1 VWLIFRVATQF
12 REIMHCRHLP
22 YVIVHGTQTSQVPSE
37 KEEVSATNNEKMESK
52 RANLG
57 RLPIEWVIGPYIPVQ
72 EPLHPLSTAQGGQNY
87 LRQTFLTA
95 GSYAAR
101 MFSASIDQA
110 RGEPYKWGG
119 GTRRG

>member
-1 VWLIFRVATQF
+1 MPSIY
-12 REIMHCRHLP
+12 EI
-22 YVIVHGTQTSQVPSE
+22 GSSQVPSE
-37 KEEVSATNNEKMESK
+37 KEEGSATNNEKMESK

-72 EPLHPLSTAQGGQNY
+72 EPLHPLSTAQGGQIY

-101 MFSASIDQA
+101 MFSAGIDQA

-119 GTRRG
+119 GMAGYGRRYAARLSLLFRTAL